1 MRRPVTRNLL
11 LVGAVTAGVL
21 GGAVAPAA
29 AAGTPYARLL
39 PGHPALFLANLDD
52 DGGRCQAPARKIAAE
67 AVAREAANDEEFY
80 KKKDELAK
88 RPDQDEAQKE
98 YELLVKA
105 HQVEQNLADR
115 EMAAC
120 NDASDSVVNGVQD
133 EKDLARIRTLPWVL
147 APKDASGQLVVQGK
161 GAGYVHLFLK
171 RASGWQLV
179 DASTRLTA
187 AELRHGV
194 ELGIEGRDIVRDS
207 AVWDGTADVALS
219 VTAGEAT
226 ATDHVVLKEAPV
238 LTQLNTQRLEQVFSS
253 LSDDPETKAWQGVVR
268 SQAKAAG
275 GSLKI
280 LDQSGDAWTQDIFE
294 PAYMSMPGLGGQQQS
309 MKVLLGSV
317 NDSRRVGSRVIFTEL
332 AGHDVAAVHTE
343 HVPVMEPFENDSYDS
358 MGNLETIPATPG
370 HSNGQIVIGGDGLD
384 HKTGPAAEMV
394 TMLKSQ
400 GKQDPVAVDTSWLSI
415 GHVDE
420 FVQFVPVPGSPRGW
434 KAVVA
439 DPTAGLNLLRD
450 VQKAGH
456 GGEIMH
462 GGLPKLEWPY
472 DERIDQRTTNEFLAD
487 EQFVGTNTRA
497 SEKIAA
503 NLEVLQQKTGLTDA
517 DIVRI
522 PALYTARGLDYGM
535 LETQIRST
543 PAGPEHDKLVAQL
556 HAMRDAVAE
565 IPGTVNGLVLNA
577 GRYVAPKTYG
587 PTVNGKDV
595 FATAINKAFA
605 AIGYKVAYANDLTS
619 VHVSEGEIHCAT
631 NTLRTTPTQGWWKKN

>member
-1 MRRPVTRNLL
+1 MRSPLARNLL

-29 AAGTPYARLL
+29 ATGTPYARLL
-39 PGHPALFLANLDD
+39 TGQPALFLANLDD
-52 DGGRCQAPARKIAAE
+52 DGGRCQAPARKIAAA
-67 AVAREAANDEEFY
+67 AVDREAANDQAFY
-80 KKKDELAK
+80 KKKDELAQ

-98 YELLVKA
+98 YEVLVKA
-105 HQVEQNLADR
+105 HQKEQNLADR

-120 NDASDSVVNGVQD
+120 NDAADSVVNGAQD
-133 EKDLARIRTLPWVL
+133 AKDLARIRVAPWIL
-147 APKDASGQLVVQGK
+147 APQDATGQLAVSQ
-161 GAGYVHLFLK
+161 ADRVHLFVK
-171 RASGWQLV
+171 RAQGWQLV
-179 DASTRLTA
+179 GPDTRLTA
-187 AELRHGV
+187 DDVRHGV
-194 ELGIEGRDIVRDS
+194 ELGLEGKDIVRDS
-207 AVWDGTADVALS
+207 AVWDGRVDVTLT
-219 VTAGEAT
+219 VTAGGKT
-226 ATDHVVLKEAPV
+226 ATSHVTLKEAPV

-253 LSDDPETKAWQGVVR
+253 LSDDDETKAWQDVVR
-268 SQAKAAG
+268 KQAKASGAP
-275 GSLKI
+275 LKI
-280 LDQSGDAWTQDIFE
+280 LDQSGDSWTQDIFE
-294 PAYMSMPGLGGQQQS
+294 PAYMSMPGPGGQQQS

-343 HVPVMEPFENDSYDS
+343 HVPVLEPFENESYNS

-370 HSNGQIVIGGDGLD
+370 HPNGQIVIGGDGLD
-384 HKTGPAAEMV
+384 HKTGPAPEMM

-400 GKQDPVAVDTSWLSI
+400 GVQDPLAVDTSWLSI

-439 DPTAGLNLLRD
+439 DPAAGLDLLRG
-450 VQKAGH
+450 VVKAGH

-497 SEKIAA
+497 SGKIAA
-503 NLEVLQQKTGLTDA
+503 NLEVLKQKTGLTDA

-587 PTVNGKDV
+587 PLINGKDI
-595 FATAINKAFA
+595 FATAIDKAFA
-605 AIGYKVAYANDLTS
+605 SIGYQVAYANDLTS

-631 NTLRTTPTQGWWKKN
+631 NTLRSVPAQAWWKKN

>member
-1 MRRPVTRNLL
+1 MRKPVTRNLL
-11 LVGAVTAGVL
+11 LVGAVAAGVL

-39 PGHPALFLANLDD
+39 AGHPAVFLANLDD
-52 DGGRCQAPARKIAAE
+52 DAGRCQAPAKKIAAA
-67 AVAREAANDEEFY
+67 AVAREEANDQEFY

-88 RPDQDEAQKE
+88 RPDKDEAQKE

-115 EMAAC
+115 ELAAC

-133 EKDLARIRTLPWVL
+133 EKDLARIRTLPWAL
-147 APKDASGQLVVQGK
+147 APKDATGQLAVQGK
-161 GAGYVHLFLK
+161 AAGYVHLFLK
-171 RASGWQLV
+171 RESGWQLV

-194 ELGIEGRDIVRDS
+194 ELGIEGRDIIRDS

-219 VTAGEAT
+219 VTAGGAT

-253 LSDDPETKAWQGVVR
+253 LSDDPETKAWQGIVR
-268 SQAKAAG
+268 EQAKASGAP
-275 GSLKI
+275 LKI
-280 LDQSGDAWTQDIFE
+280 LDQSNDTWTQDIFE
-294 PAYMSMPGLGGQQQS
+294 PAYMSIPGPGGQPQS

-343 HVPVMEPFENDSYDS
+343 HVPVLEPFENESYDS

-370 HSNGQIVIGGDGLD
+370 HPNGQIVIGGDGLD

-394 TMLKSQ
+394 TLLRSQ

-439 DPTAGLNLLRD
+439 DPTAGLNLLKS
-450 VQKAGH
+450 VQTAGQ
-456 GGEIMH
+456 GGAIMH

-497 SEKIAA
+497 AEKIQA
-503 NLEVLQQKTGLTDA
+503 NLEVLKQKTGLTDA

-535 LETQIRST
+535 LETQVRST
-543 PAGPEHDKLVAQL
+543 PAGPEKDKLVAQL

-577 GRYVAPKTYG
+577 GRYVAPKPYG
-587 PTVNGKDV
+587 PTLNGKDI

-605 AIGYKVAYANDLTS
+605 SIGYQVTYANDLTS

-631 NTLRTTPTQGWWKKN
+631 NTLRATPTAGWWKKD

>member
-1 MRRPVTRNLL
+1 MRRPVSRKLL
-11 LVGAVTAGVL
+11 LVGFVTAGVL

-39 PGHPALFLANLDD
+39 TGQPALFLANLDD
-52 DGGRCQAPARKIAAE
+52 DGGRCQAAALKIAAA
-67 AVAREAANDEEFY
+67 AVDREAANDEAFY
-80 KKKDELAK
+80 KKKEELAQ

-98 YELLVKA
+98 YEVLVKA
-105 HQVEQNLADR
+105 HQVDQNLADR

-120 NDASDSVVNGVQD
+120 NDASDSVVNGSAD
-133 EKDLARIRTLPWVL
+133 AKDLARIRTLPWL
-147 APKDASGQLVVQGK
+147 GASKDATGQLAVSQ
-161 GAGYVHLFLK
+161 ANRVHLFVK
-171 RASGWQLV
+171 RAQGWQLV
-179 DASTRLTA
+179 GPGTRLTA
-187 AELRHGV
+187 DEVRHGV
-194 ELGIEGRDIVRDS
+194 ELGLEGKDIIRDS
-207 AVWDGTADVALS
+207 AVWDGRVDVTLT
-219 VTAGEAT
+219 VTAGGKT
-226 ATDHVVLKEAPV
+226 ATNRVTLKEAPV

-253 LSDDPETKAWQGVVR
+253 LSDDEETKGWQDVVR
-268 SQAKAAG
+268 SQAHASGA
-275 GSLKI
+275 SLKI
-280 LDQSGDAWTQDIFE
+280 LDQSGDSWTQDIFE
-294 PAYMSMPGLGGQQQS
+294 PAYMSMPGSGGQQQS

-332 AGHDVAAVHTE
+332 AGRDVAAVHTE
-343 HVPVMEPFENDSYDS
+343 HVPVLEPYENESYDS
-358 MGNLETIPATPG
+358 MGNLETMPATPG
-370 HSNGQIVIGGDGLD
+370 HPNGQIVIGGDGVG

-400 GKQDPVAVDTSWLSI
+400 GKQNPIPVDTSWLSI

-420 FVQFVPVPGSPRGW
+420 FIQFVPVPASPRGW

-439 DPTAGLNLLRD
+439 DPTAGLELLRG
-450 VQKAGH
+450 VVKAGH

-497 SEKIAA
+497 ASKIAA
-503 NLEVLQQKTGLTDA
+503 NLNILRQHGLTDA
-517 DIVRI
+517 DIIRI

-543 PAGPEHDKLVAQL
+543 PDGPEKDRLTAKL

-587 PTVNGKDV
+587 PLLNGKDI
-595 FATAINKAFA
+595 FATAITKSFA
-605 AIGYKVAYANDLTS
+605 SIGYQVTYANDLTS

-631 NTLRTTPTQGWWKKN
+631 NTLRTTPTLGWWQKQ

>member
-1 MRRPVTRNLL
+1 MR
-11 LVGAVTAGVL
+11 
-21 GGAVAPAA
+21 
-29 AAGTPYARLL
+29 
-39 PGHPALFLANLDD
+39 
-52 DGGRCQAPARKIAAE
+52 
-67 AVAREAANDEEFY
+67 
-80 KKKDELAK
+80 
-88 RPDQDEAQKE
+88 
-98 YELLVKA
+98 
-105 HQVEQNLADR
+105 
-115 EMAAC
+115 
-120 NDASDSVVNGVQD
+120 
-133 EKDLARIRTLPWVL
+133 
-147 APKDASGQLVVQGK
+147 
-161 GAGYVHLFLK
+161 
-171 RASGWQLV
+171 
-179 DASTRLTA
+179 
-187 AELRHGV
+187 
-194 ELGIEGRDIVRDS
+194 
-207 AVWDGTADVALS
+207 
-219 VTAGEAT
+219 
-226 ATDHVVLKEAPV
+226 EAPV

-253 LSDDPETKAWQGVVR
+253 LSDDEETKGWQDVVR
-268 SQAKAAG
+268 TQAKAAG

-280 LDQSGDAWTQDIFE
+280 LDQSGDSWTQDIFE
-294 PAYMSMPGLGGQQQS
+294 PAYMSMPGPGGQQQS

-343 HVPVMEPFENDSYDS
+343 HVPALEPFENESYDS

-370 HSNGQIVIGGDGLD
+370 HPNGQIVIGGDGLD

-400 GKQDPVAVDTSWLSI
+400 GVQDPIAVDTSWLSI

-420 FVQFVPVPGSPRGW
+420 FVQFVPVPGSARGW

-439 DPTAGLNLLRD
+439 DPTAGLNLLRG

-487 EQFVGTNTRA
+487 EQFVGTNERA
-497 SEKIAA
+497 ASKIAA
-503 NLEVLQQKTGLTDA
+503 NLDVLRRQGGLTDA

-522 PALYTARGLDYGM
+522 PALYTARGLNYGM

-543 PAGPEHDKLVAQL
+543 PDGPEKDKLTAQL

-587 PTVNGKDV
+587 PTINGKDI
-595 FATAINKAFA
+595 FATAIDKAFA
-605 AIGYKVAYANDLTS
+605 SIGYKVAYTNDLTS

-631 NTLRTTPTQGWWKKN
+631 NTLRTTPTHRWWTKH